1 MSKSQGSAPV
11 RDEVDNYTLMRAMQ
25 NDSHT
30 IIEFRRVLD
39 TCDLDDYVLSVSINN
54 KQFYTLYNLFYFIYI
69 FILIIKPQITICHSL
84 VSVFFFC

>member
-30 IIEFRRVLD
+30 VIEFRRVLD
-39 TCDLDDYVLSVSINN
+39 TCDLDDYVLSVSNTDDQTQDANN
-54 KQFYTLYNLFYFIYI
+54 GLYM
-69 FILIIKPQITICHSL
+69 C
-84 VSVFFFC
+84 